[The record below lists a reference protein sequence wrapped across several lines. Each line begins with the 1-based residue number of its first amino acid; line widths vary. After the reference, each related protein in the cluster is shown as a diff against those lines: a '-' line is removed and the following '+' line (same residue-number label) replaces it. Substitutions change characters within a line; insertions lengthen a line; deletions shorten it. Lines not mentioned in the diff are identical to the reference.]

1 MNNLSACTHT
11 QEVLEERN
19 RAFRVLSDTILEV
32 EGLTEEKTFSVLC
45 RNLRKICG
53 ATCAALASYRHVSG
67 IVRLEAVDIDGD
79 IPQPS
84 IDDTLIGAAV
94 IPLEMA
100 DHFKDKQV
108 MKCEAREN
116 CFKSFF
122 AVHPVLREVMSV
134 DDNNLYH
141 LSCVREGEL
150 LAIGVVQLPLGEK
163 LRLKDLVNSYLSL
176 SGVILQRVYAQQG
189 MRESEAR
196 YCELV
201 ERASDAI
208 GIFQDAIVK
217 YVNSQSLGILGYI
230 PEEVIGRPVSDFL
243 HPNVLSEMIDRYIRR
258 MTGEIFDPKYETT
271 LVHKDGSRVEV
282 ELSTGTIMYEGRS
295 ADLVVIRDITERKR
309 VEEERR
315 RIDQQ
320 LQYAG
325 RLAAV
330 GELAA
335 GVAHELNNP
344 IAIIQMYA
352 EFLKSRTDLDASA
365 RSDVEVIHREVV
377 RSAKISHHL
386 LSFASKHSVEKSFVS
401 LNDVIGT
408 SLKMHGYRLSSNN
421 ITVTMDL
428 DPDLPST
435 MADFYQ
441 MQQVFVNIITN
452 AAQAIA
458 EVQDSGTFIIKT
470 RRIGETIRISFTD
483 DGPGIPQEIIR
494 RIFDPFF
501 TTKEVG
507 TGTGLGLSICFGIVQ
522 EHSGHIFATSE
533 MGKGA
538 TFTIEIPVVNEEQFS
553 GGLVDTIQKQW
564 NA

>member
-1 MNNLSACTHT
+1 
-11 QEVLEERN
+11 
-19 RAFRVLSDTILEV
+19 
-32 EGLTEEKTFSVLC
+32 
-45 RNLRKICG
+45 
-53 ATCAALASYRHVSG
+53 
-67 IVRLEAVDIDGD
+67 
-79 IPQPS
+79 
-84 IDDTLIGAAV
+84 
-94 IPLEMA
+94 
-100 DHFKDKQV
+100 
-108 MKCEAREN
+108 
-116 CFKSFF
+116 
-122 AVHPVLREVMSV
+122 
-134 DDNNLYH
+134 
-141 LSCVREGEL
+141 
-150 LAIGVVQLPLGEK
+150 
-163 LRLKDLVNSYLSL
+163 
-176 SGVILQRVYAQQG
+176 
-189 MRESEAR
+189 
-196 YCELV
+196 
-201 ERASDAI
+201 
-208 GIFQDAIVK
+208 
-217 YVNSQSLGILGYI
+217 
-230 PEEVIGRPVSDFL
+230 
-243 HPNVLSEMIDRYIRR
+243 
-258 MTGEIFDPKYETT
+258 
-271 LVHKDGSRVEV
+271 KDGSRVEV